1 MTEDGDSAVLQDA
14 FAVQGDVRGPWRNYL
29 DALVPLRPALYSH
42 CCKLT
47 GNIWDAEDL
56 AQEALLK
63 VFSLL
68 GKIDADL
75 ANPKAYLMRTATNA
89 WIDKARRNAREQA
102 HLASTAAEISAD
114 EPAMQPDPASSNDA
128 QVAAGELLA
137 RLHPAER
144 AALVM
149 KDVLDLSL
157 AETAQVLG
165 TSVGAIKSALH
176 RGRGRLDER
185 IASAQLGAPSQALV
199 ERFMVAL
206 QETDLDTLKEI
217 CATDLAVEL
226 VGGAEMASLQE
237 SKTFFEHAHFV
248 WPELGFGENPW
259 WKSIVYHGEPLVV
272 GFRTL
277 NGIEGVN
284 EVHRLTELD
293 GRITRVRCYCFC
305 PDTLHALADELGE
318 NSLQRPLNPYRSPS

>member
-1 MTEDGDSAVLQDA
+1 MADLDDA
-14 FAVQGDVRGPWRNYL
+14 FAIQGDVRGPWRTYL
-29 DALVPLRPALYSH
+29 DALVPLRPELYRY

-56 AQEALLK
+56 AQETLLR
-63 VFSLL
+63 VFGLL

-75 ANPKAYLMRTATNA
+75 ANPRAYLLRAATNA

-102 HLASTAAEISAD
+102 HLALASNE
-114 EPAMQPDPASSNDA
+114 EPAEHDDLATNLDAHGAAS
-128 QVAAGELLA
+128 ELLQ
-137 RLHPAER
+137 RLHPSER
-144 AALVM
+144 AALVL

-157 AETAQVLG
+157 RETAQVLD

-176 RGRGRLDER
+176 RGRGRLEER
-185 IASAQLGAPSQALV
+185 IASAQLGAPSKDLV
-199 ERFMVAL
+199 ERFMLAL
-206 QETDLDTLKEI
+206 SETDLETLKEI
-217 CATDLAVEL
+217 CAVNLAVEL
-226 VGGAEMASLQE
+226 VGGAETASLE
-237 SKTFFEHAHFV
+237 DSKTFFEHAHFV

-259 WKSIVYHGEPLVV
+259 WKTIVYHGEPIVV

-277 NGIEGVN
+277 NDVEGVN

-305 PDTLHALADELGE
+305 PDTLAALANELGE
-318 NSLQRPLNPYRSPS
+318 NTLDRPLNPYRSPS

>member
-1 MTEDGDSAVLQDA
+1 MTDFNDA
-14 FAVQGDVRGPWRNYL
+14 FAVQHDVRGPWRTYL
-29 DALVPLRPALYSH
+29 DALMPLRPELYGH

-56 AQEALLK
+56 AQETLLR
-63 VFSLL
+63 VFGLL

-75 ANPKAYLMRTATNA
+75 ANPRAYLMRTATNA
-89 WIDKARRNAREQA
+89 WIDKVRRNSRERA
-102 HLASTAAEISAD
+102 YLTLAAAV
-114 EPAMQPDPASSNDA
+114 EPAEQDDPAMSAEA
-128 QVAAGELLA
+128 QAAASELIG
-137 RLHPAER
+137 RLHPSER
-144 AALVM
+144 AAVVL

-157 AETAQVLG
+157 SETAQVLD

-185 IASAQLGAPSQALV
+185 IASAQLGAPSKALV
-199 ERFMVAL
+199 ERFMLAL

-217 CATDLAVEL
+217 CAADLAVEL
-226 VGGAEMASLQE
+226 VGGAEMASLEE

-259 WKSIVYHGEPLVV
+259 WKTIVYHGEPIVM

-277 NGIEGVN
+277 NDVEGVN

-305 PDTLHALADELGE
+305 PDTLRALAVELGE
-318 NSLQRPLNPYRSPS
+318 NTLQRPLNPYRSPS